1 MQRTK
6 VWERRR
12 QLSCRFRPLA
22 SSVWYADLH
31 ATRVRC
37 GLGALPLGAR
47 QAASTQNDR
56 RDCALR
62 RSRLSFR
69 VPANRLPSSNVL
81 HRLQEEPVRVQ
92 GIDVRAMESVGELCY
107 SSSCCRSHLRQK
119 GQHMR
124 ASLLILMLVLTT
136 GSVSASE
143 KFEVAAAN
151 GRADFASSRSFT
163 PIPGTR
169 VSQSGCRIPD
179 RCVDARGQWICPC
192 TAEAKACGFCGR
204 SN

>member
-1 MQRTK
+1 
-6 VWERRR
+6 
-12 QLSCRFRPLA
+12 LSFPTPGIIYLVCRSSRNLRPLR
-22 SSVWYADLH
+22 L
-31 ATRVRC
+31 R
-37 GLGALPLGAR
+37 G
-47 QAASTQNDR
+47 AASR
-56 RDCALR
+56 RTS
-62 RSRLSFR
+62 SRFH
-69 VPANRLPSSNVL
+69 PANRPPSSNVL

-163 PIPGTR
+163 PIPSTR